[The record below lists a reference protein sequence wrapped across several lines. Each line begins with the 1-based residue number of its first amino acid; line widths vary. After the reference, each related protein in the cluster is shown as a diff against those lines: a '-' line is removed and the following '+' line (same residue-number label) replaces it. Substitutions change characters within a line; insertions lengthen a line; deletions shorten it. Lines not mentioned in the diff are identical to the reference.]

1 MFTFERVLNDEEK
14 AAIGVMTESVKNY
27 AANLTMSALAEGSD
41 DAPFVDA
48 ETGEVIEPLKK

>member
-1 MFTFERVLNDEEK
+1 MLNEEEK
-14 AAIGVMTESVKNY
+14 AAVAVMTESVKNY
-27 AANLTMSALAEGSD
+27 AANLTMAALAGVDE